1 MRDLALSI
9 GCMSWSTNLISVIPR
24 SLVMLHISSAT
35 LEMTLVVCPFSV
47 FTKLAKDLSSPKH
60 QGKLSVA
67 AAAVAAGLRC
77 YNKILQF
84 CGTIMA
90 SKIQ

>member
-24 SLVMLHISSAT
+24 SLVMLHMRSAT
-35 LEMTLVVCPFSV
+35 LEMILLVCPFSV
-47 FTKLAKDLSSPKH
+47 FTKLTKALSSPKH

-67 AAAVAAGLRC
+67 AAAVAAGFRC
-77 YNKILQF
+77 
-84 CGTIMA
+84 
-90 SKIQ
+90 